1 MRTNSVLRS
10 IVLIALAASPAF
22 AQPPPPLT
30 PLPPPPQP
38 AGNLVTTAKANLGKV
53 LFWDEQMSSTRTVAC
68 GSCHQARGGGS
79 DPRSVAGSSR
89 ATHPGLDGISGTAD
103 DIVGSP
109 GVVLNHADGSLHASG
124 MFSMHEQVT
133 GRLAPSF
140 INSGYSPVTFWDGR
154 AGGTF
159 IDPETGTTV
168 LPNGGALENQV
179 LGPPLSSSEMGHVG
193 RAWPEV
199 TARIAASR
207 PLALSAVVPADLM
220 TWINRRGYPELFNEA
235 FGSVAVTAAKIA
247 MAIASY
253 ERTLFS
259 TQTPFDA
266 LIAGNGAALTPQ
278 ENAGFQ
284 LFGRVGCA
292 GCHAGSLM
300 SDNQFHY
307 IGVRP
312 AAEDSGRMIVTH
324 QAADLGAF
332 RTPSLRNVALRSAFM
347 HNGRFST
354 LAEVV
359 DFYDRGGDFNAP
371 NKAAAIRP
379 LNLTANEKAQLIA
392 FISRPLTD
400 PRVAAQTA
408 PFDRPSLFSESA
420 YVPQVLAGGLA
431 GASGLTPQVVAL
443 EPPLAG
449 NPQFTVGVYGALGG
463 ANAVLVID
471 DDEPAAN
478 GGIQATASF
487 ARIATTLAGSGAGNG
502 YGSAT
507 IAIADDSSLYGRE
520 LFGRWYVS
528 DAAASGGVAS
538 SASFRMQIF
547 GPNGAGLP
555 LAVTPQS
562 VTRTVRLYAGQPNP
576 FPSSTTLRFELM
588 VSSRVQLHVYDI
600 SGRTVRRLY
609 ERTSAMPG
617 SYSVT
622 WDGRDDA
629 GHEVPG
635 GMYFYR
641 LDTDRGSETAR
652 VVRLQ

>member
-1 MRTNSVLRS
+1 MRTNHVLRS

-30 PLPPPPQP
+30 PLLPPPQP
-38 AGNLVTTAKANLGKV
+38 AGNQVTTAKANLGKV

-79 DPRSVAGSSR
+79 DPRSVAGSAR
-89 ATHPGLDGISGTAD
+89 ATHPGLDGITGTAD

-109 GVVLNHADGSLHASG
+109 GVVLNHADGSLQSSA
-124 MFSMHEQVT
+124 MFTMHEQVT

-140 INSGYSPVTFWDGR
+140 INAGYSPVTFWDGR

-179 LGPPLSSSEMGHVG
+179 LGPPLSPAEMSHVG
-193 RAWPEV
+193 RTWPEV
-199 TARIAASR
+199 TSRIANAR

-220 TWINRRGYPELFNEA
+220 AWINSRGYPDLFAEA
-235 FGSVAVTAAKIA
+235 FGSVAVTASRIA

-259 TQTPFDA
+259 NQSPFDN

-278 ENAGFQ
+278 ETAGFQ

-324 QAADLGAF
+324 QLPDLGAF
-332 RTPSLRNVALRSAFM
+332 RTPSLRNVGLRTAFM

-359 DFYDRGGDFNAP
+359 DFYDRGGDFDAP

-379 LNLTANEKAQLIA
+379 LNLTPVEKAQLIA
-392 FISRPLTD
+392 FLGRPLTD

-420 YVPQVLAGGLA
+420 FVPQVLAGGTA

-449 NPQFTVGVYGALGG
+449 NPQFTVGVYEALGG

-471 DDEPAAN
+471 ENEPPTS
-478 GGIQATASF
+478 GGIPATGSF
-487 ARIATTLAGSGAGNG
+487 ARIATTLAGAGAGEG

-507 IAIADDSSLYGRE
+507 LAIPEDSALYGKE
-520 LFGRWYVS
+520 LFGRWYVT
-528 DAAASGGVAS
+528 DAAASGGIAAS
-538 SASFRMQIF
+538 PAFRMQIF

-555 LAVTPQS
+555 LAVTPIS
-562 VTRTVRLYAGQPNP
+562 VSRTVRLYAGQPNP
-576 FPSSTTLRFELM
+576 FPSSTTLRFELF
-588 VSSRVQLHVYDI
+588 VSSRVQLNVYDV
-600 SGRTVRRLY
+600 SGRMVRRLY
-609 ERTSAMPG
+609 ERSSAMPG
-617 SYSVT
+617 SYSMT

-629 GHEVPG
+629 GRPVPG

-652 VVRLQ
+652 VVKLQ